1 MSTRNWIKHFWRD
14 RSGSNAVEFA
24 FLLPA
29 FILCIV
35 AAMYAAMGMYV
46 ADSVQFAVEAGA
58 RCAALDAT
66 TCGSSSTA
74 ITYTQGVYK
83 GPASPTPTFAYAVA
97 ACGKRLTG
105 TVTYS
110 FGFGMSSL
118 SVPISATS
126 CHP

>member
-1 MSTRNWIKHFWRD
+1 MSARTWIKHFCRD
-14 RSGSNAVEFA
+14 RRGSNAVEFA

-66 TCGSSSTA
+66 TCGSSSLA
-74 ITYTQGVYK
+74 LTYTQGVYK

-97 ACGKRLTG
+97 TCGKKLTG
-105 TVTYS
+105 TVNYPFS
-110 FGFGMSSL
+110 FGLSSV